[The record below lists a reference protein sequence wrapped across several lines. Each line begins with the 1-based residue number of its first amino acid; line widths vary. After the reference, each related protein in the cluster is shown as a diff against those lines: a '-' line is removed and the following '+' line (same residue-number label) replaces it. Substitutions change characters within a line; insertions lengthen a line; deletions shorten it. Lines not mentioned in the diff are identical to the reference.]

1 MTISVDNTD
10 VPLYNPDIMKE
21 FKILD
26 FAGIDFPFWAIKG
39 KHTEAFYSHTHDFIE
54 LEIVVNGTADHI
66 VEGKKYQIGKGDVLV
81 LLPGFVHELQN
92 VNELEIYN
100 FKFDL
105 DKLILLDTD
114 IEKLSGFQSLFL
126 YQPMNQ
132 YYNDYHSYLYLED
145 NRFNEV
151 KLLCDLVLAEWNER
165 KEGYKWVIKSYFLA
179 LITYL
184 SRNFSSNAISS
195 SYKAQDII
203 NTVSFIH
210 ENLSSKI
217 TLSQLSSMACLSERQ
232 YCRVFKGIYGVSP
245 IDYAINCRITLACK
259 MMKNTQLSIHQI
271 CTTCG
276 FGDKVSFSRLFKNR
290 FLITPGEYRKRLQ

>member
-10 VPLYNPDIMKE
+10 VILYNPDIMKE
-21 FKILD
+21 FKILE

-39 KHTEAFYSHTHDFIE
+39 KHTEPFHSHTHDFIE
-54 LEIVVNGTADHI
+54 LEIVVDGTADHI
-66 VEGKKYQIGKGDVLV
+66 VEGKKYQIKKGDVLV
-81 LLPGFVHELQN
+81 LLPGYVHELQN
-92 VNELEIYN
+92 VNELVIYN
-100 FKFDL
+100 FKFNL

-114 IEKLSGFQSLFL
+114 IEKLSGFQTLFL
-126 YQPMNQ
+126 YQPMNH
-132 YYNDYHSYLYLED
+132 YYNEYHSYMYLD
-145 NRFNEV
+145 DSSLNEAI
-151 KLLCDLVLAEWNER
+151 LLCDLVLAEWNNR

-184 SRNFSSNAISS
+184 SRNFSPNTSSS

-203 NTVSFIH
+203 KTVSFIH
-210 ENLSSKI
+210 ENLNNKI

-232 YCRVFKGIYGVSP
+232 YCRVFKEIYGVSP
-245 IDYAINCRITLACK
+245 IDYVISCRLTLACK
-259 MMKNTQLSIHQI
+259 MMKNTKLSIQQI
-271 CTTCG
+271 SIACG

>member
-1 MTISVDNTD
+1 
-10 VPLYNPDIMKE
+10 MKE

-26 FAGIDFPFWAIKG
+26 FAGIDFPFWAMKG
-39 KHTEAFYSHTHDFIE
+39 KHIQAFNSHTHDFIE

-92 VNELEIYN
+92 VNSLEIYN

-126 YQPMNQ
+126 YQPMKQ
-132 YYNDYHSYLYLED
+132 YYNEYHSYLHLEES
-145 NRFNEV
+145 RLNEV
-151 KLLCDLVLAEWNER
+151 KILCDFILAEWYDR

-184 SRNFSSNAISS
+184 SRNFSSNAVTS

-203 NTVSFIH
+203 NTVSYIH
-210 ENLSSKI
+210 ENLNTKI
-217 TLSQLSSMACLSERQ
+217 SLSQLSSMACLSERQ
-232 YCRVFKGIYGVSP
+232 YCRVFKELYGVSP
-245 IDYAINCRITLACK
+245 IDYVINCRITLACK
-259 MMKNTQLSIHQI
+259 MMKNTQLSIQQI
-271 CTTCG
+271 STTCG

-290 FLITPGEYRKRLQ
+290 FLITPGEYRKRLH

>member
-1 MTISVDNTD
+1 MTTSVDNSD
-10 VPLYNPDIMKE
+10 VSLYNPDIMKE

-81 LLPGFVHELQN
+81 LLPGYVHELQN

-132 YYNDYHSYLYLED
+132 YYSEYHSYMYLD
-145 NRFNEV
+145 DKKLNEA
-151 KLLCDLVLAEWNER
+151 KLLCDLVLAEWDER
-165 KEGYKWVIKSYFLA
+165 KEGYKWVIKSYFLT

-184 SRNFSSNAISS
+184 SRNFSPNVASS
-195 SYKAQDII
+195 SHKAQDII
-203 NTVSFIH
+203 KTVSFIH
-210 ENLSSKI
+210 ENINSKI

-232 YCRVFKGIYGVSP
+232 YCRVFKEIYSVSP
-245 IDYAINCRITLACK
+245 IDYVINCRLTLSCK
-259 MMKNTQLSIHQI
+259 MMKNTRLSIQQI
-271 CTTCG
+271 CTSCG

-290 FLITPGEYRKRLQ
+290 FFITPGEYRKRLQ

>member
-1 MTISVDNTD
+1 MTISVDIVD
-10 VPLYNPDIMKE
+10 VLQYNPDIMKE

-26 FAGIDFPFWAIKG
+26 FAGIDFPFWAMKG
-39 KHTEAFYSHTHDFIE
+39 KHIQAFNSHTHDFIE

-81 LLPGFVHELQN
+81 LLPGFVHELHN
-92 VNELEIYN
+92 INELEIYN

-126 YQPMNQ
+126 YQPMKQ
-132 YYNDYHSYLYLED
+132 YYNEYHSYLHLEES
-145 NRFNEV
+145 RLNEV
-151 KLLCDLVLAEWNER
+151 KILCDFILAEWYDR
-165 KEGYKWVIKSYFLA
+165 KEGYKWVIKPYFLA

-184 SRNFSSNAISS
+184 SRNFSSNAVTS

-203 NTVSFIH
+203 NTVSYIQ
-210 ENLSSKI
+210 ENLNTKI
-217 TLSQLSSMACLSERQ
+217 SLSQLSSMACLSERQ
-232 YCRVFKGIYGVSP
+232 YCRVFKELYGVSP
-245 IDYAINCRITLACK
+245 IDYVINCRITLACK
-259 MMKNTQLSIHQI
+259 MMKNTQLSIQQI
-271 CTTCG
+271 STTCG

-290 FLITPGEYRKRLQ
+290 FLITPGEYRKRLH